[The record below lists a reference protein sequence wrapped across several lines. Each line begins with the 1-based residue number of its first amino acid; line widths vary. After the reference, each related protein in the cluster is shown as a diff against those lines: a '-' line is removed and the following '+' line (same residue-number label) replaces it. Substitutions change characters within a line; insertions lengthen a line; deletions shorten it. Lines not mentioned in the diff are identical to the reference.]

1 MFENVTF
8 EAILEAMLDRVPNTL
23 DKREGSIIYDAL
35 APAAAELQNAYI
47 ALDMVLNEG
56 FADTASWQFLVR
68 RCAERGIYPAEATAA
83 LMQGEFTP
91 ASLEIPAGSRFSGGN
106 LNYVVEEKTAD
117 GTYKLRCETAGIAG
131 HAYLGPLIPIDY
143 MEGLETAALTE
154 ILIPGEDE
162 EDEDSLRARYYAS
175 FDSAAYGGNVA
186 DYKEKVS
193 GLPGVGGVKVY
204 PVWNGGGTVKL
215 VVMDSNYQVP
225 SSTLVAQVQEA
236 VDPSE
241 SPGTGQ
247 GVAPIGHV
255 VTVAGVTSAAVN
267 IVTEITY
274 QSGWT
279 WEDIRAYA
287 ESTMDSY
294 FAELAASWA
303 GEDHLIVRIS
313 QIETR
318 LLDLAG
324 VLDIGGTTING
335 TAQNLVLGADEIP
348 VRGVVSDGG

>member
-1 MFENVTF
+1 
-8 EAILEAMLDRVPNTL
+8 
-23 DKREGSIIYDAL
+23 
-35 APAAAELQNAYI
+35 
-47 ALDMVLNEG
+47 
-56 FADTASWQFLVR
+56 
-68 RCAERGIYPAEATAA
+68 
-83 LMQGEFTP
+83 
-91 ASLEIPAGSRFSGGN
+91 
-106 LNYVVEEKTAD
+106 
-117 GTYKLRCETAGIAG
+117 
-131 HAYLGPLIPIDY
+131 
-143 MEGLETAALTE
+143 
-154 ILIPGEDE
+154 
-162 EDEDSLRARYYAS
+162 
-175 FDSAAYGGNVA
+175 
-186 DYKEKVS
+186 
-193 GLPGVGGVKVY
+193 
-204 PVWNGGGTVKL
+204 
-215 VVMDSNYQVP
+215 MDSNYQVP